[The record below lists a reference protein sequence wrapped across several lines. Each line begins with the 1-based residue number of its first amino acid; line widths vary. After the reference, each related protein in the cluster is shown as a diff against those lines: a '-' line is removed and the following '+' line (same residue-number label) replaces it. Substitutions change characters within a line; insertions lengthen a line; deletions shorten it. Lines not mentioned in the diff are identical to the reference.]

1 MFKSMFFCHI
11 DQSNFST
18 DIKAFEIVCVY
29 RILRTNFKYIV
40 RPNFVLLLSAL
51 TGLPN
56 HTIDR
61 KGEKRNAQSE
71 VKRFAIGQNK
81 YFLF

>member
-1 MFKSMFFCHI
+1 MFLSRRSIEFFHRH
-11 DQSNFST
+11 QSFRNCLCLQNIADEFQ
-18 DIKAFEIVCVY
+18 IY
-29 RILRTNFKYIV
+29 RATEFRFINVSSNWFTESYNR
-40 RPNFVLLLSAL
+40 S
-51 TGLPN
+51 
-56 HTIDR
+56 